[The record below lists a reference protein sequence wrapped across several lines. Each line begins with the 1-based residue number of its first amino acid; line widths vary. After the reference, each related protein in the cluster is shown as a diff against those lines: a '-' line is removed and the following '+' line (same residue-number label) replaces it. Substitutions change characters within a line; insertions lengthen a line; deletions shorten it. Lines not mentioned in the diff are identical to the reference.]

1 MSKQDI
7 EKRLGFAAQG
17 VKAEM
22 AIGSYKQGD
31 RTVTVNGKKY
41 EVLPYQMDFFIKELA
56 TLDTPEWRADVVKE
70 YLRRGYI
77 KSTAS
82 RPGAKAK
89 MGFLSRVGYAAT
101 ALTADP
107 ADPKSA
113 EYRKQVSEAKAAAK
127 DAITNYKFM
136 RDKVKE
142 RLAALDAYVTNAIK
156 VINSATSAKDIEHY
170 VEQLRIAVKSQSMI
184 LGASKSPFSRAGVK
198 VAFAATPAELK
209 SWAQVLKKSIQASKK
224 AEQQSAANSD
234 EKYDYGVWKH
244 GTMRLLSAVESDNRS
259 QAKKELNDLQRSGF
273 DVTNTQDIPV
283 ALRAWVSTTTAS
295 RPGVKTKFAATPAD
309 LEKWLKHVNR
319 NVAYAKGIVQ
329 ANKQS
334 GEVDADD
341 ISEFKNFSLLSRAI
355 ENKNKS
361 EAKQAIQKL
370 KSLVGESML
379 DQLIHNG
386 LIEWANSTTASRPGV
401 KAKA

>member
-77 KSTAS
+77 KSTSS
-82 RPGAKAK
+82 RPGVKAE

-107 ADPKSA
+107 ADPKSP
-113 EYRKQVSEAKAAAK
+113 EYRKQVAEAKAAAK

-184 LGASKSPFSRAGVK
+184 LGASKSPFSR
-198 VAFAATPAELK
+198 
-209 SWAQVLKKSIQASKK
+209 
-224 AEQQSAANSD
+224 
-234 EKYDYGVWKH
+234 
-244 GTMRLLSAVESDNRS
+244 
-259 QAKKELNDLQRSGF
+259 
-273 DVTNTQDIPV
+273 
-283 ALRAWVSTTTAS
+283 
-295 RPGVKTKFAATPAD
+295 
-309 LEKWLKHVNR
+309 
-319 NVAYAKGIVQ
+319 
-329 ANKQS
+329 
-334 GEVDADD
+334 
-341 ISEFKNFSLLSRAI
+341 
-355 ENKNKS
+355 
-361 EAKQAIQKL
+361 
-370 KSLVGESML
+370 
-379 DQLIHNG
+379 
-386 LIEWANSTTASRPGV
+386 PGV
-401 KAKA
+401 KAKFARFDTDFSSLAKQIPSQPDLAKKSIIALAKKMGKEVDITRAEFEQLMQYAAKLGMETQVANAHDDVRPGFSRTGTKAKA